1 MGIQDLWQSQ
11 TVQYTSPS
19 LAAIAFGFL
28 KYLESGTSE
37 DGNEGEGEGLVA
49 DGEPTNEIMLLG
61 CLLTRPRNE
70 WVIW

>member
-28 KYLESGTSE
+28 KYFESGTSE